1 MSGVFVSYRRDDTQ
15 QICSRVVAYLAETFG
30 SNAVFFDLDKIH
42 PGQDFLGA
50 ITQALASCEVQ
61 VLLIGPGWRRNAKRL
76 RAPSDV
82 VRLEI
87 ETALAGG
94 LEVIPVLIDHA
105 PFPKA
110 KELPAT
116 LHSLLRRNGLQMAS
130 GPAFQADAAR
140 LVAAVQ
146 ARVDAAARQHPPG
159 PWPDDRWT
167 ALPQP
172 VIDAVLALAQ
182 EGTECFGASLLG
194 RRILRRDTGSGRW
207 TTFASLPDAR
217 PPNCIAVAS
226 PGGGRG
232 LWVGTEGQ
240 LLRTEGVLSGWQAHP
255 RFAALGDRG
264 VRSIAVDP
272 GDPTRILVG
281 TGRYSSGTS
290 ARAATVF
297 GTSAAP
303 VLEED
308 WTDDI
313 GAGDLHV
320 SRDGGHTW
328 RTGPFRNVNRIVL
341 APSDSSTVYIATAD
355 DGVFVSANGGAAY
368 MRAAQTRSQTLWSL
382 AVSPHDK
389 ATVAIGT
396 QGKGAWISRDRGA
409 SFERLDAGGDVDTL
423 AIAFDIRDPKVM
435 LVCTDKGLYESID
448 GGAAFARADDG
459 LVHWRVL
466 AAQYTPTGAAVIGT
480 DGGGIYE
487 RPARGQRWIRT
498 WAGGERIG
506 CGALAIGSAG
516 AVYVGAGGMLFVTDD
531 DGRSFDAL
539 LQLPR
544 LTIRAVAV
552 LPDPPPKRGAPRTV
566 GWGRE
571 QTLLVGT
578 EDGTIHRSDEYGGH
592 WTCVYRHHSSSGAV
606 RDIVSDHR
614 GALYAVVQFANVF
627 KSNDRGQTWKPLP
640 GLPGQPTA
648 VTVAPQPWHVVLAGT
663 YDAGVFWTR
672 DDGVTW
678 NPLGEGLPAKPVMAL
693 HLAGASTGIR
703 VVAGLYEGGVHWL
716 EEAISRW
723 QRATEPGRTSIYD
736 LTGCDQHLIA
746 AADDGVWL
754 STDVGRRWRH
764 WVDGMQDFDQV
775 TRVAIT
781 AGSGC
786 ILAGSNRGV
795 FVRQLAS
802 LLATKSSSP

>member
-1 MSGVFVSYRRDDTQ
+1 MAGIFVSYRRDDTQ
-15 QICSRVVAYLAETFG
+15 QICSRVVVSLAETFG
-30 SNAVFFDLDKIH
+30 SDAVFFDLDKIH

-50 ITQALASCEVQ
+50 ITQALAACEVQ
-61 VLLIGPGWRRNAKRL
+61 VLLIGPGWGRSARRL
-76 RAPSDV
+76 RTPSDV

-94 LEVIPVLIDHA
+94 LEVIPVLVDQA
-105 PFPKA
+105 AFPKA
-110 KELPAT
+110 GELPAS
-116 LHSLLRRNGLQMAS
+116 LHPLLRRNGLQMAS
-130 GPAFQADAAR
+130 GPGFPADAAR

-159 PWPDDRWT
+159 PWPADRWT
-167 ALPQP
+167 ALPRP
-172 VIDAVLALAQ
+172 VNEAVVALAQ
-182 EGTECFGASLLG
+182 EGVENFAGSLLG
-194 RRILRRDTGSGRW
+194 RRILRRETGRGRW
-207 TTFASLPDAR
+207 VTFAALPDAR
-217 PPNCIAVAS
+217 PPKCIAVAG
-226 PGGGRG
+226 PGRG

-255 RFAALGDRG
+255 RFVALGDRG

-272 GDPTRILVG
+272 GDPSRILVG

-290 ARAATVF
+290 AAAATGF
-297 GTSAAP
+297 GTRAAP

-320 SRDGGHTW
+320 SRDGGQTW

-341 APSDSSTVYIATAD
+341 APGDPRTVYVATAD

-368 MRAAQTRSQTLWSL
+368 TRAAHTNAQTLWAL
-382 AVSPHDK
+382 AASPHDP

-396 QGKGAWISRDRGA
+396 QGQGAWISRDRGA

-423 AIAFDIRDPKVM
+423 TIAFDSRDPKAL
-435 LVCTDKGLYESID
+435 LVGTDKGLFETID
-448 GGAAFARADDG
+448 DGATFARADEG

-487 RPARGQRWIRT
+487 RQARGQRWIRT
-498 WAGGERIG
+498 WPGSERIG
-506 CGALAIGSAG
+506 CGALASGSAG
-516 AVYVGAGGMLFVTDD
+516 AVYVGAGDALHVTDD

-544 LTIRAVAV
+544 STIRAVAV
-552 LPDPPPKRGAPRTV
+552 LPDPPPQRGAPRTV

-578 EDGTIHRSDEYGGH
+578 EDGTIHRSDDYGGH
-592 WTCVYRHHSSSGAV
+592 WTCVYRHRSTSGAV
-606 RDIVSDHR
+606 RDLVSDAR
-614 GALYAVVQFANVF
+614 GTLYAVVQFADVL
-627 KSNDRGQTWKPLP
+627 KSSDRGQTWQALP
-640 GLPGQPTA
+640 GPPGPPTA
-648 VTVAPQPWHVVLAGT
+648 VTVAPPPWHVLLAGT
-663 YDAGVFWTR
+663 YDAGVFWSP
-672 DDGVTW
+672 DDGLSWHT
-678 NPLGEGLPAKPVMAL
+678 LGGGLPAQPVTAL
-693 HLAGASTGIR
+693 QLAGMSTGVR
-703 VVAGLYEGGVHWL
+703 VIAGLYEGGIHWL
-716 EEAISRW
+716 EESMPRWRRAIG
-723 QRATEPGRTSIYD
+723 PGRTSIYD
-736 LTGCDQHLIA
+736 LAECGGHWMA

-754 STDVGRRWRH
+754 SNDDGRRWRR
-764 WVDGMQDFDQV
+764 WADGLQDFDQV
-775 TRVAIT
+775 TRVAVT

-786 ILAGSNRGV
+786 IFAGSNRGV
-795 FVRQLAS
+795 FVRQHA
-802 LLATKSSSP
+802 

>member
-15 QICSRVVAYLAETFG
+15 QICSRVVACLAETFG
-30 SNAVFFDLDKIH
+30 SDAVFFDLDKIH

-61 VLLIGPGWRRNAKRL
+61 VLLIGPGWHRNAKRL
-76 RAPSDV
+76 RAPYDV

-94 LEVIPVLIDHA
+94 LEIIPVLIDHA

-110 KELPAT
+110 RELPAT
-116 LHSLLRRNGLQMAS
+116 LHPLLRRNGLQMAS

-146 ARVDAAARQHPPG
+146 ARVDAAARLHPPG
-159 PWPDDRWT
+159 PWPDERWT

-172 VIDAVLALAQ
+172 VIEVVMALAQ
-182 EGTECFGASLLG
+182 EGAESFAGSLLG
-194 RRILRRDTGSGRW
+194 GRILRRDTGSGRW
-207 TTFASLPDAR
+207 VTFARVPDAR
-217 PPNCIAVAS
+217 PPKCIAVAS
-226 PGGGRG
+226 PGRGHG

-272 GDPTRILVG
+272 GDPSRILVG
-281 TGRYSSGTS
+281 TGRYWSGTS
-290 ARAATVF
+290 ATAATGF
-297 GTSAAP
+297 GMSAAP
-303 VLEED
+303 ALEED

-341 APSDSSTVYIATAD
+341 APGDPRTVYVATAD
-355 DGVFVSANGGAAY
+355 DGVFVSGNGGVAY
-368 MRAAQTRSQTLWSL
+368 MRAAHTDSQTLWAL
-382 AVSPHDK
+382 AVSPHDP

-409 SFERLDAGGDVDTL
+409 SFERLHAGGDVDTL
-423 AIAFDIRDPKVM
+423 AIAFDSREPKAM

-448 GGAAFARADDG
+448 AGATFARADEG
-459 LVHWRVL
+459 LVHCRVV

-487 RPARGQRWIRT
+487 RQARGRRWIRT
-498 WAGGERIG
+498 WAGSERIG
-506 CGALAIGSAG
+506 CGALANGSAG
-516 AVYVGAGGMLFVTDD
+516 AVYVGAGGALYVTDD
-531 DGRSFDAL
+531 EGRSFDAL

-544 LTIRAVAV
+544 STIRAAAV
-552 LPDPPPKRGAPRTV
+552 LPDPPPQRGAPRTV

-578 EDGTIHRSDEYGGH
+578 EDGTIHRSDDYGGH
-592 WTCVYRHHSSSGAV
+592 WTCVYRHRSSSGAV

-614 GALYAVVQFANVF
+614 GALYAVVQFANVL
-627 KSNDRGQTWKPLP
+627 KSSDRGQTWQTLP
-640 GLPGQPTA
+640 GLPDRPMA
-648 VTVAPQPWHVVLAGT
+648 VTVAPQPWHVLLAGT
-663 YDAGVFWTR
+663 YDAGAFWTR

-678 NPLGEGLPAKPVMAL
+678 NPLGEGLPAQPVMAL
-693 HLAGASTGIR
+693 KLAGASTGMR
-703 VVAGLYEGGVHWL
+703 VIAGLYEGGVHWL
-716 EEAISRW
+716 EESIPCWR
-723 QRATEPGRTSIYD
+723 RATGAGPASTTLPD
-736 LTGCDQHLIA
+736 A
-746 AADDGVWL
+746 A
-754 STDVGRRWRH
+754 
-764 WVDGMQDFDQV
+764 
-775 TRVAIT
+775 
-781 AGSGC
+781 
-786 ILAGSNRGV
+786 
-795 FVRQLAS
+795 
-802 LLATKSSSP
+802 SS